1 MHLEKGQNVSQIEK
15 ERNELL
21 LEVCQL
27 KKDLSEKAN
36 KVQQLETT
44 IASNKNELTKLYF
57 AFDDIVKQRDMLLDE
72 KNKKNITNREHD
84 CLFED
89 VLLGPSWSEGIA
101 LQEQFIKQC
110 DEDVAMIFKEDKDPD
125 LSTILNAKNTRRLNM
140 RSSSSQWN

>member
-1 MHLEKGQNVSQIEK
+1 
-15 ERNELL
+15 
-21 LEVCQL
+21 
-27 KKDLSEKAN
+27 
-36 KVQQLETT
+36 
-44 IASNKNELTKLYF
+44 
-57 AFDDIVKQRDMLLDE
+57 MLLDE

-125 LSTILNAKNTRRLNM
+125 LSTILNAKNTLKKMSKNLRRQKIDARILHL
-140 RSSSSQWN
+140 